1 MMKNGPSDFTV
12 SIHYDRRLY
21 EHDIAGSVAHARM
34 LGRQS
39 IISGDEAAQIVAG
52 LSEIRDE
59 IAAGEFPWRSEYED
73 LHMNIER
80 RLADK
85 IGDVAGKLHTARSR
99 NDQVALDMRMFARE
113 SAARILGS
121 LHAFREIIVDSAE
134 THADVVLPGYT
145 HLQRGQPVLFAHHL
159 LAYFEML
166 GRDVHRF
173 QQAADRADVMPLGSG
188 AMAGSPYPLDRHSVA
203 KELGFSRI
211 SANSMD
217 AVSDRDFVLDLLAAS
232 ATCMMHLSR
241 LSEELIVWSSDEFG
255 FVRLADDYTTGSS
268 MMPQKR
274 NPDYA
279 ELTRGRTGRVY
290 GNLMALLTTLKGLPL
305 TYNRDLQEDK
315 EGVFDSVDTL
325 LACLEV
331 CADMVATMAVDRDAM
346 RSAAESGGLLA
357 TDYADYLVSKGMPFR
372 EAHGVL
378 AWIAKETSA
387 SGTSIKDLA
396 VGELKKYSELFD
408 DDVLAINTD
417 SAIDARDVEG
427 GTGRKRVAGA
437 IAAARSAVATEIEQ
451 SVAAADDA
459 VAKEI
464 DAYIDRFRSM
474 ASRSR
479 SASD

>member
-1 MMKNGPSDFTV
+1 MMKNNPSDFTV

-21 EHDIAGSVAHARM
+21 EHDIAGSTAHVQMLARQ
-34 LGRQS
+34 G
-39 IISGDEAAQIVAG
+39 IIGEDEAAKIVSG
-52 LSEIRDE
+52 LAEIRDE
-59 IAAGEFPWRSEYED
+59 IATGEFPWRSEYED

-80 RLADK
+80 RLFEI
-85 IGDVAGKLHTARSR
+85 IGDVAAKLHTARSR
-99 NDQVALDMRMFARE
+99 NDQIALDMRMYARE
-113 SAARILGS
+113 ATARVLGA
-121 LHAFREIIVDSAE
+121 LYAFREIVVDAAE

-145 HLQRGQPVLFAHHL
+145 HLQRGQPVLLAHHL
-159 LAYFEML
+159 LTYFEML

-173 QQAADRADVMPLGSG
+173 QQAADQADVMPLGSG
-188 AMAGSPYPLDRHSVA
+188 AMAGSPYRLDRHSVA

-217 AVSDRDFVLDLLAAS
+217 AVSDRDFVVDLLAAS

-325 LACLEV
+325 LSCLEV
-331 CADMVATMAVDRDAM
+331 CADTVATMTVDRDAM
-346 RSAAESGGLLA
+346 RSAAESGGLLS
-357 TDYADYLVSKGMPFR
+357 TDYTDYLTKKGIPFR
-372 EAHGVL
+372 EAHGVV
-378 AWIAKETSA
+378 AWIAKETA
-387 SGTSIKDLA
+387 AAGRSIKDLS
-396 VGELKKYSELFD
+396 VVDLKKYSELFEQ
-408 DDVLAINTD
+408 DVHAIDAD
-417 SAIDARDVEG
+417 SVIDARDVEG
-427 GTGRKRVAGA
+427 GTARKRVASA
-437 IAAARSAVATEIEQ
+437 IVAARKAVATEIEQ
-451 SVAAADDA
+451 SAADDSA
-459 VAKEI
+459 LAKEI
-464 DAYIDRFRSM
+464 DAYIERFRSLT
-474 ASRSR
+474 SRSR
-479 SASD
+479 STSD

>member
-1 MMKNGPSDFTV
+1 MMKKGPSDFTV

-21 EHDIAGSVAHARM
+21 EHDIVGSIAHARM
-34 LGRQS
+34 LARQG
-39 IISGDEAAQIVAG
+39 IIPEDDANKIVDG
-52 LSEIRDE
+52 LAEIRDE
-59 IAAGEFPWRSEYED
+59 IAIGEFPWRSDYED

-80 RLADK
+80 RLAEK
-85 IGDVAGKLHTARSR
+85 IGDAAGKLHTARSR
-99 NDQVALDMRMFARE
+99 NDQIALDMRMYAR
-113 SAARILGS
+113 AAAGRILGA
-121 LHAFREIIVDSAE
+121 LHAFREIIVDVAE
-134 THADVVLPGYT
+134 AQADVVLPGYT
-145 HLQRGQPVLFAHHL
+145 HLQRGQPVSLAHHL

-188 AMAGSPYPLDRHSVA
+188 ALAGSPYPLDRHSVA

-217 AVSDRDFVLDLLAAS
+217 AVSDRDFVVDLLAAS

-255 FVRLADDYTTGSS
+255 FIRLAGDYTTGSS

-279 ELTRGRTGRVY
+279 ELTRARTGRVY
-290 GNLMALLTTLKGLPL
+290 GNLVALLTTLKALPL

-315 EGVFDSVDTL
+315 EGLFDSVDTL

-331 CADMVATMAVDRDAM
+331 CADMIATMSVDGDAM
-346 RSAAESGGLLA
+346 RAAAEPGGLLA
-357 TDYADYLVSKGMPFR
+357 TDYADYLTKKGMPFR
-372 EAHGVL
+372 EAHGIL
-378 AWIAKETSA
+378 AWIAKESEA
-387 SGTSIKDLA
+387 SSQSIKDLS
-396 VGELKKYSELFD
+396 VQELKKYSELFE
-408 DDVLAINTD
+408 DDVLSINAD

-427 GTGRKRVAGA
+427 GTARIRVAAA
-437 IAAARSAVATEIEQ
+437 IVAARTAVATEIEQ

-459 VAKEI
+459 QAREI
-464 DAYIDRFRSM
+464 DAYIDRFRVM

-479 SASD
+479 SAPE